1 MEVKSKKIQKKH
13 KFEESFFYF
22 REFMIHLHQE
32 NSLTQ
37 SFCRN
42 LKLNQMSLF

>member
-1 MEVKSKKIQKKH
+1 MEVKSEKNSKKH
-13 KFEESFFYF
+13 KLEEKVFYF